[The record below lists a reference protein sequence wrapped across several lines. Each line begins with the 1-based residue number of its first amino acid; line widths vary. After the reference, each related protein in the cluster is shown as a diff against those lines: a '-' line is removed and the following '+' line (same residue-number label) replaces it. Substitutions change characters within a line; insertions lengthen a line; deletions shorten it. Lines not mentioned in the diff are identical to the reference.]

1 MMKMT
6 TMKMKERLEKELAS
20 AARTFRY
27 DRDKDTLKVTEAG
40 NSITLSI
47 PQIIA
52 NWQEN
57 GEVAVEKIVYYVEE
71 GLKASQANIDIRA
84 SLPNVYPVIRA
95 TSFPRKTKDDKA
107 LLVEDHTAETAIF
120 YVVDVG
126 SSYRFIEEDALSGT
140 DVTLDDVRMAAFSNL
155 RTRATTMKK
164 DTVSDNDY
172 YFVRTNDGYDASR
185 ILNEPFLEEMRAK
198 IQGEMVLAVPHQDVL
213 IIADIRNNTGY
224 DVLAHMTMD
233 FFSSGLAPITSLP
246 LVYNDGKLEP
256 IFIMAKNRPKE

>member
-1 MMKMT
+1 MKMT
-6 TMKMKERLEKELAS
+6 TMKMKERLEKELAG
-20 AARTFRY
+20 ANRTFRY
-27 DRDKDTLKVTEAG
+27 DREKDMLKVTEAG

-52 NWQEN
+52 NWEEQAD
-57 GEVAVEKIVYYVEE
+57 VAVEKIVYYVEE
-71 GLKASQANIDIRA
+71 GLKASQHKMDIQV

-95 TSFPRKTKDDKA
+95 TSFPRETKDGKA
-107 LLVEDHTAETAIF
+107 LLTEKHTAETAIF

-126 SSYRFIEEDALSGT
+126 ASYRFIEEESLENT
-140 DVTLDDVRMAAFSNL
+140 DVTIDDVRLAAFANL
-155 RTRATTMKK
+155 RTRETTMKR
-164 DTVSDNDY
+164 DSVSGNDY

-185 ILNEPFLEEMRAK
+185 ILNEPFLEEMRAR
-198 IQGEMVLAVPHQDVL
+198 IEGEMVLAVPHQDVL

-224 DVLAHMTMD
+224 DVLAHMTMQ
-233 FFSSGLAPITSLP
+233 FFADGLAPITSLP

>member
-1 MMKMT
+1 MKMT

-20 AARTFRY
+20 ANRTFNY
-27 DRDKDTLKVTEAG
+27 DREKDTLKVIEAG

-52 NWQEN
+52 NWEEQAD
-57 GEVAVEKIVYYVEE
+57 VAVEKIVYYVEE
-71 GLKASQANIDIRA
+71 GLRASQQTIDISE

-95 TSFPRKTKDDKA
+95 TSFPQKTKDGKR
-107 LLVEDHTAETAIF
+107 LLTEKHTAETAIF

-126 SSYRFIEEDALSGT
+126 SSYRFIEEVSLEGT
-140 DVTLDDVRMAAFSNL
+140 DVTIDDVRMAAFANL
-155 RTRATTMKK
+155 RKRATTMKK
-164 DTVSDNDY
+164 DSVSGNDY

-185 ILNEPFLEEMRAK
+185 ILNESFLAEMREQ
-198 IQGEMVLAVPHQDVL
+198 IEGEMVLAVPHQDVL

-224 DVLAHMTMD
+224 DVLAHMTMQ
-233 FFSSGLAPITSLP
+233 FFADGLAPITSLP

>member
-1 MMKMT
+1 MKMT
-6 TMKMKERLEKELAS
+6 TMKMKERLEKELAG
-20 AARTFRY
+20 ADRAFRY
-27 DRDKDTLKVTEAG
+27 DREKDTLKVTEAG

-52 NWQEN
+52 NWEEQAD
-57 GEVAVEKIVYYVEE
+57 VAVEKIVYYVEE
-71 GLKASQANIDIRA
+71 GLKASQHKMDIQA

-95 TSFPRKTKDDKA
+95 TSFPQKTKDGKA
-107 LLVEDHTAETAIF
+107 LLTEQHTAETAIF

-126 SSYRFIEEDALSGT
+126 ASYRFIEEESLENTG
-140 DVTLDDVRMAAFSNL
+140 VTVDDVRLAAFANL
-155 RTRATTMKK
+155 RTRVTTTKK
-164 DTVSDNDY
+164 DSVSGNDY

-185 ILNEPFLEEMRAK
+185 ILNEPFLEEMRAR
-198 IQGEMVLAVPHQDVL
+198 IEGEMVLAVPHQDVL

-224 DVLAHMTMD
+224 DVLAHMTMQ
-233 FFSSGLAPITSLP
+233 FFADGLAPITSLP